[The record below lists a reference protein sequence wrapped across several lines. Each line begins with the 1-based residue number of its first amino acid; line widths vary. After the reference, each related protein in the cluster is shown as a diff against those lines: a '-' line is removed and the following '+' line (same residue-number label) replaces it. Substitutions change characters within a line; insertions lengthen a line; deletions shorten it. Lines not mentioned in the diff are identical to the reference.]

1 MEASFDLMG
10 KSDHMK
16 FWGVYSTLDI
26 INFCLPPFLLIMGDA
41 NMYQRFFASKSAEGA
56 KYATKVLIL
65 AVAIAELMIIIA
77 AWISSSMIPDAEVGK
92 YVLIYASHEFLPTF
106 IGAIMMTTIVGIII
120 STADSFLLVP
130 ATTLMRDIYL
140 NYINPKEDEK
150 KIVKGNPNSDNF
162 EFYINP
168 RIDHYSKKSIQE
180 GEEGCLSIPEI
191 RLVAE
196 RYDKIKVRYFNRDG
210 KKIKKPLSGFMSR
223 VFQHELDHLEG
234 KLMVENNKIKNV
246 YRISENENIQT
257 LYSNLIKEL
266 SSF

>member
-1 MEASFDLMG
+1 MAIKKLVEVWDG
-10 KSDHMK
+10 KNLIPDN
-16 FWGVYSTLDI
+16 
-26 INFCLPPFLLIMGDA
+26 INFLKKETKEIRLPFSDEINQILTDLLDTYKTIPCAG
-41 NMYQRFFASKSAEGA
+41 
-56 KYATKVLIL
+56 
-65 AVAIAELMIIIA
+65 IA
-77 AWISSSMIPDAEVGK
+77 ANQIGYDKKI
-92 YVLIYASHEFLPTF
+92 F
-106 IGAIMMTTIVGIII
+106 IGLKHDDDG
-120 STADSFLLVP
+120 D
-130 ATTLMRDIYL
+130 D
-140 NYINPKEDEK
+140 KDEK

-210 KKIKKPLSGFMSR
+210 KKIKKPLSGFISR
-223 VFQHELDHLEG
+223 VFQHELDHLDG

-257 LYSNLIKEL
+257 LYSNLVKEL